1 MGKENDIKTRISSVR
16 NTRQITS
23 AMKMVSAARLNRI
36 QQDLKSIRPFA
47 EQTRSMLSH
56 ILPDVIPQ
64 SQPLMEK
71 RDVKTIGL
79 VVFSG
84 DRGLCGAFNSNVFR
98 KAITTIEE
106 NSPRNVKILT
116 IGKKGRSFFRKRNYD
131 VVQAYTDIYDD
142 LSFTLVRTI
151 CDKITG
157 LFTDRVVD
165 EVYFVYNEFVTKIQ
179 QRLVSIKALPLDA
192 DLFEKD
198 DEKRVVYKYEPS
210 LEAICNTLLTKALTV
225 QLYRTLIETYSAE
238 LGARMA
244 AMDSAT
250 KNATDLIRDLTK
262 FYNRARQAS
271 ITQEVSEVVGGA
283 EALKA

>member
-1 MGKENDIKTRISSVR
+1 
-16 NTRQITS
+16 
-23 AMKMVSAARLNRI
+23 MKMVSAARLNRI
-36 QQDLKSIRPFA
+36 QQDLKSIRPYA

-64 SQPLMEK
+64 SQPLLEK

-98 KAITTIEE
+98 KALVTVKE
-106 NSPRNVKILT
+106 NSARDVKLLT
-116 IGKKGRSFFRKRNYD
+116 IGKKARSFFRKRNYD
-131 VVQAYTDIYDD
+131 IVQAYTDIYDD
-142 LSFTLVRTI
+142 LSFTLVSTI
-151 CDKITG
+151 CEKITS

-179 QRLVSIKALPLDA
+179 QRLVSVKALPLDV

-198 DEKRVVYKYEPS
+198 DEKRVVYTYEPS
-210 LEAICNTLLTKALTV
+210 LDAICSTLLTKALTV
-225 QLYRTLIETYSAE
+225 QLYRAMIETYSAE